1 MFRMQVRNLRTGF
14 CCTSALALT
23 IACGATAALAQD
35 PAAAN
40 APSRETALDGHPA
53 APAPQEAAPAPTESG
68 GAMSEI
74 VVTGTRVSRLGYT
87 APTPTT
93 VIGAAQ
99 IQSAAPASLADYVNQ
114 LPALVG
120 STTPRVATTGASATV
135 GANLYNLRA
144 LGANRT
150 LVLLDG
156 HRIAPST
163 LTGNIDVGLLPQ
175 ALVQRVDVVTGGASA
190 AWGSDAVAGVVNY
203 VLNTKF
209 TGVMGNIQSG
219 ISDEGDVRTFK
230 AELSVGTKFADGR
243 GHILVSGEYHDDGSG
258 DYVTSRDWFK
268 SYKVVNNPAFKAGN
282 GQPRM
287 LLQSG
292 VGLGVATDGGLIT
305 GPATIT
311 VGGVTKPNPLANT
324 QFDANGKPMPF
335 NPGFTSGVLSF
346 GGDAQDVSQIIRLAS
361 PVKGGTIYARG
372 SYDLTD
378 DITAYGEFGYANVK
392 SKIFARVYERDGNI
406 TIRNDNAYL
415 DPAIKATMAANGLT
429 SFSLGKMFLDWGPSV
444 GRNDREQFRYVG
456 GLEGK
461 FGNNWSWDV
470 YGQHGKTDFLNGD
483 YTNNPITA
491 NFNNAVDAVVNPAN
505 GQIVC
510 RSTLTN
516 PGNGCVPLNAFG
528 TNKSTPAALAYI
540 YGQSYQNI
548 TIKQDVAS
556 ASLRG
561 EPFSTWAG
569 PVSIALGGEWR
580 RESYAAT
587 TTALD
592 QTNAF
597 FLGNFRPS
605 KGHYN
610 VKEGFFETVVPL
622 LKDKRFFHEFDF
634 NGAVRYTDYSLS
646 GSVVSWKLGLTWDVD
661 NQLRFRGTRSR
672 DIRAPN
678 LAELFQAGN
687 NLNQT
692 ISDPVLNKS
701 YSIQQFASGNPNLVP
716 EKADTSSVGVV
727 YRPTWLPGFAAS
739 VDYFDIKIDKA
750 IYSNTAQAVINLCQ
764 GGDPLQC
771 SFITRNAANQITLIK
786 LLPLNI
792 GGEATRG
799 VDFET
804 SYTRS
809 LSDIVSTWSGTLNL
823 RAVGTYVAHRTV
835 TVGGVTT
842 EYAGQNANFDQNS
855 QAVPSW
861 RWLASATYDSD
872 HFTATV
878 TERFISAGKI
888 NVAWVQGVD
897 IDKNHVPSVFYTD
910 LSLGYKMPHLG
921 KGAEIY
927 FAVQNLF
934 DRDPPV
940 APIYGATGF
949 LGTGTNAYLYD
960 VIGRQFRGGVRFKF

>member
-1 MFRMQVRNLRTGF
+1 MFRMQVRNHRIE
-14 CCTSALALT
+14 CCRTSALALI
-23 IACGATAALAQD
+23 IACGATPAFAQD
-35 PAAAN
+35 QAAAT
-40 APSRETALDGHPA
+40 APANEVASAAQPSDPTPRNA
-53 APAPQEAAPAPTESG
+53 APAQQGG
-68 GAMSEI
+68 GAGLAEI
-74 VVTGTRVSRLGYT
+74 VVTGTRVARLGYT

-93 VIGAAQ
+93 VIGTAQ
-99 IQSAAPASLADYVNQ
+99 IQAAAPASLADYVNQ

-156 HRIAPST
+156 HRVAPST

-175 ALVQRVDVVTGGASA
+175 ALVERVDVVTGGASA

-209 TGVMGNIQSG
+209 TGIMGNIQSG
-219 ISDEGDVRTFK
+219 ISDEGDARSFK

-243 GHILVSGEYHDDGSG
+243 GHFLVSGEYHDDGSA
-258 DYVTSRDWFK
+258 DPVTSRDWFK
-268 SYKVVNNPAFKAGN
+268 SYKVVNNPAYAPGN
-282 GQPRM
+282 GQPVR
-287 LLQSG
+287 LLEPG
-292 VGLGVATDGGLIT
+292 VGLGVATNGGLIT
-305 GPATIT
+305 SPG
-311 VGGVTKPNPLANT
+311 PLANT
-324 QFDANGKPMPF
+324 QFDGNGKPMPY

-361 PVKGGTIYARG
+361 PVRGGTIYARG

-378 DITAYGEFGYANVK
+378 NITAYGEFGYANVK
-392 SKIFARVYERDGNI
+392 SKIYARVYERDGNI

-415 DPAIKATMAANGLT
+415 DPAIRATMAANGLT

-461 FGNNWSWDV
+461 FGNGWSWDV

-483 YTNNPITA
+483 YSNNPVTA

-516 PGNGCVPLNAFG
+516 PGNGCVPYNVFG
-528 TNKSTPAALAYI
+528 TNKSTPQALAYI

-569 PVSIALGGEWR
+569 PVSVALGGEWR
-580 RESYAAT
+580 RESYDAT

-605 KGHYN
+605 QGHYN

-701 YSIQQFASGNPNLVP
+701 YSVQQFAAGNPNLVP
-716 EKADTSSVGVV
+716 EKADTTSVGVV
-727 YRPTWLPGFAAS
+727 YRPNWLPGFAAS
-739 VDYFDIKIDKA
+739 VDYFNIKIDKA

-804 SYTRS
+804 SYTRNV
-809 LSDIVSTWSGTLNL
+809 SDIVSQWSGTLNL
-823 RAVGTYVAHRTV
+823 RMVGTYVAHRTV
-835 TVGGVTT
+835 TVGGVKT

-872 HFTATV
+872 HFTASV

-888 NVAWVQGVD
+888 NVAWVEGVD
-897 IDKNHVPSVFYTD
+897 IDKNHVPAVFYTD
-910 LSLGYKMPHLG
+910 LSLGFKMPHLG

-940 APIYGATGF
+940 APIFGATGF
-949 LGTGTNAYLYD
+949 LSTGTNGYLYD